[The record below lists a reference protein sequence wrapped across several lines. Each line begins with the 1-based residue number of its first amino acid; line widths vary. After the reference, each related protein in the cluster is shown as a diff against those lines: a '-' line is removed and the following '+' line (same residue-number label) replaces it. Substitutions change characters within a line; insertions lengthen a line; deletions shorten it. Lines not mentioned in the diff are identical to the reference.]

1 MIMTSKS
8 SWVGIHKCGG
18 LLSAIPNSSKKEA
31 FSCAIESC
39 DSEPPLEDE
48 NYFVFKQRELSEDLT
63 ATDIENLSRE
73 DRKKIVNCEKR
84 EDAINMAAELKE
96 QDRLSTF

>member
-1 MIMTSKS
+1 MTGES

-39 DSEPPLEDE
+39 DSESPLEDE
-48 NYFVFKQRELSEDLT
+48 NYFVFKQEELSENLT

-73 DRKKIVNCEKR
+73 DRKKIVECKEK
-84 EDAINMAAELKE
+84 ENAIDMAVELKE
-96 QDRLSTF
+96 EDRLSTF